1 MAGLKKIQLSC
12 CAGAFLGKCGAQKQ
26 SVGVSVDPRFDLAR
40 DLLGEVTPTRLKIP
54 TLAKIVSRCYNKR
67 T

>member
-1 MAGLKKIQLSC
+1 MLVRFWVNAVLKNRVWESQ
-12 CAGAFLGKCGAQKQ
+12 
-26 SVGVSVDPRFDLAR
+26 VDPRFDLAR